1 MQSIKAEFTYLQI
14 NLKNQLFTN
23 SMKHKITI
31 GEPYKYISS
40 YAIDGIEDLESL
52 LLSTQ
57 YFQNLTFEQEMG
69 GEVMSWIMWTG
80 HIEGILE
87 EIEEKE
93 EKTQDESE
101 GSRAKQEN
109 KKTASETHLAS
120 LLEALLNA
128 MQEAEIEFILIDRS

>member
-1 MQSIKAEFTYLQI
+1 M
-14 NLKNQLFTN
+14 NQRSALA
-23 SMKHKITI
+23 KHKIMNKITI

-40 YAIDGIEDLESL
+40 HAIDGIEDLESL

-69 GEVMSWIMWTG
+69 GEVISWIMWTG

-101 GSRAKQEN
+101 GSRVKQEN

>member
-1 MQSIKAEFTYLQI
+1 M
-14 NLKNQLFTN
+14 NQRSALA
-23 SMKHKITI
+23 KHKIMNKITI

-40 YAIDGIEDLESL
+40 HAIDGIEDLESL

-69 GEVMSWIMWTG
+69 GEVMSWIMWIG

-87 EIEEKE
+87 EIEERE
-93 EKTQDESE
+93 EKTQDET
-101 GSRAKQEN
+101 Q
-109 KKTASETHLAS
+109 LVS
-120 LLEALLNA
+120 LPEALLNT

>member
-1 MQSIKAEFTYLQI
+1 
-14 NLKNQLFTN
+14 
-23 SMKHKITI
+23 MKHKITNAKVNKITI

-40 YAIDGIEDLESL
+40 HAIDGIEDLEDL

-57 YFQNLTFEQEMG
+57 YFQNITFEQEMG

-80 HIEGILE
+80 HIESILE
-87 EIEEKE
+87 EIEEKNK
-93 EKTQDESE
+93 KTQD
-101 GSRAKQEN
+101 ATQ
-109 KKTASETHLAS
+109 LAS

>member
-1 MQSIKAEFTYLQI
+1 
-14 NLKNQLFTN
+14 
-23 SMKHKITI
+23 
-31 GEPYKYISS
+31 
-40 YAIDGIEDLESL
+40 
-52 LLSTQ
+52 
-57 YFQNLTFEQEMG
+57 MG

-80 HIEGILE
+80 HIENILE

-101 GSRAKQEN
+101 GSRAKLEN
-109 KKTASETHLAS
+109 KKTASETQLAS